1 MEKDNFSHPFE
12 ELSDA
17 EEHDLFHLLK
27 TVECLKVSSVLPV
40 KEELTSLEL
49 AVYNFLL
56 NHLKDFSSNKEKFN
70 IQILKNNLGEMCTDD
85 DLVNAF
91 RALDK
96 KYYTEC
102 AFDDNG
108 KCAWIKLL

>member
-1 MEKDNFSHPFE
+1 MENENSGQSFNK
-12 ELSDA
+12 LADA
-17 EEHDLFHLLK
+17 EEHDLFHLLR
-27 TVECLKVSSVLPV
+27 TAQCIKVTSVLPV
-40 KEELTSLEL
+40 KEELTTLEL

-56 NHLKDFSSNKEKFN
+56 NHLRDSSSHNGFN
-70 IQILKNNLGEMCTDD
+70 IQFIKNNLGFECSDD
-85 DLVNAF
+85 DLVNTF

-108 KCAWIKLL
+108 ICVWIKLL

>member
-1 MEKDNFSHPFE
+1 MKNEILSQSFN
-12 ELSDA
+12 ELADA
-17 EEHDLFHLLK
+17 DEHDLFHLLK
-27 TVECLKVSSVLPV
+27 TAECIKVTAVIPT

-56 NHLKDFSSNKEKFN
+56 NHLRDFSSHRENFTVHH
-70 IQILKNNLGEMCTDD
+70 LKNSLGLEFSDD

-91 RALDK
+91 RNLDK

-102 AFDDNG
+102 AFDDKG
-108 KCAWIKLL
+108 RCVWVRLL

>member
-1 MEKDNFSHPFE
+1 MENNNLSHSFE
-12 ELSDA
+12 ELTDA

-27 TVECLKVSSVLPV
+27 TVECLKVTSVLPV

-56 NHLKDFSSNKEKFN
+56 NHLRDFSIQKKGFN
-70 IQILKNNLGEMCTDD
+70 IHILKNNLFVKCSDE

>member
-1 MEKDNFSHPFE
+1 MKNENSGQPFN
-12 ELSDA
+12 ELTDA

-27 TVECLKVSSVLPV
+27 TADCIQVTSVLPV
-40 KEELTSLEL
+40 KEELTPLEL

-56 NHLKDFSSNKEKFN
+56 NHLRDFSSPRGGFN
-70 IQILKNNLGEMCTDD
+70 IQFLKNNLGIECSDD
-85 DLVNAF
+85 DLVNTF
-91 RALDK
+91 RALDN

-102 AFDDNG
+102 AFDDKG

>member
-1 MEKDNFSHPFE
+1 MENNNLSHSFE
-12 ELSDA
+12 ELTDA

-27 TVECLKVSSVLPV
+27 TVECLKVSSVIPA
-40 KEELTSLEL
+40 KEELTPLEL

-56 NHLKDFSSNKEKFN
+56 NHLREFSMQKEPFN
-70 IQILKNNLGEMCTDD
+70 IHILKSNLVVECSDD
-85 DLVNAF
+85 DLVNAL

-108 KCAWIKLL
+108 RCAWIKLL

>member
-1 MEKDNFSHPFE
+1 MKNENSSQPFN
-12 ELSDA
+12 ELTDA
-17 EEHDLFHLLK
+17 EEHDLFHLLRSD
-27 TVECLKVSSVLPV
+27 ECIKVTSVLPV
-40 KEELTSLEL
+40 KEELTQLEL

-56 NHLKDFSSNKEKFN
+56 NHLRDFSSLKEGFN
-70 IQILKNNLGEMCTDD
+70 IQFLKNNLEFECSDD

-91 RALDK
+91 RALDM

-108 KCAWIKLL
+108 RCAWVKLL

>member
-1 MEKDNFSHPFE
+1 MENINSSHSFE
-12 ELSDA
+12 ELTDA

-27 TVECLKVSSVLPV
+27 TAECLKVSSVLPV

-56 NHLKDFSSNKEKFN
+56 NHLRDFSSNKESFN
-70 IQILKNNLGEMCTDD
+70 IQILKNNLGVECTDD

-96 KYYTEC
+96 KYYAEC